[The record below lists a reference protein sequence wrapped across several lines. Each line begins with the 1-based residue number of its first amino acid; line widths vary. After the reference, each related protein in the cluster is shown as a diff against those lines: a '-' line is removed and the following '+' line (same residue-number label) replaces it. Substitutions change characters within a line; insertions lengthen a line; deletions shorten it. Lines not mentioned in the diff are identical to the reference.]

1 MTSVRVEDFPSP
13 GVKTIAEVKVK
24 DESEKILA
32 DLSEDERENS
42 RVASGAAGS
51 QDLVGDVQP
60 TEPTAVVVP
69 TADAD
74 IAMEEGP
81 PEEPEEGLQVKVKP
95 APEEP
100 TQAEREQ
107 HELMGHVVY
116 RSWCRHCV
124 NAAGYG
130 HKHVKSSEEET
141 ALPMICCDYGFLT
154 DS

>member
-1 MTSVRVEDFPSP
+1 MET
-13 GVKTIAEVKVK
+13 KVK
-24 DESEKILA
+24 EDSEKTLA
-32 DLSEDERENS
+32 DLSEDERED
-42 RVASGAAGS
+42 REVASGAAGS
-51 QDLVGDVQP
+51 QELVGDVQL
-60 TEPTAVVVP
+60 AV
-69 TADAD
+69 
-74 IAMEEGP
+74 E
-81 PEEPEEGLQVKVKP
+81 EEPEEALQLKAKP

-141 ALPMICCDYGFLT
+141 ALPMICCDYGFLKDDDQPVSYT
-154 DS
+154 HLTLPTKA